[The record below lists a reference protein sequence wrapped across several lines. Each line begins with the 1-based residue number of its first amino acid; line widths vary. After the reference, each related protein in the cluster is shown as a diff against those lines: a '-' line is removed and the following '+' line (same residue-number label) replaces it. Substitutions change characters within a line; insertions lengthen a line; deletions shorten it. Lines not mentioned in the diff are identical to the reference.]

1 MSFDSFL
8 DLSLLPPLAMNI
20 NSQWKGSMYLQVPRN
35 CKAYGIT
42 ITKECNDDRVE
53 WIKRVLES
61 RIKVAGA
68 GVLKEQG
75 EGLE

>member
-1 MSFDSFL
+1 
-8 DLSLLPPLAMNI
+8 MNI

>member
-1 MSFDSFL
+1 
-8 DLSLLPPLAMNI
+8 
-20 NSQWKGSMYLQVPRN
+20 MYLQVPRN